1 MYIPTTL
8 SELIEYGKSIE
19 LSHRNFNNRIFLHN
33 VKSDEILKLPFNPII
48 NKYRDFF
55 GKHTVRLELTEEEQD
70 RYWYHPKKLSY
81 DYYGSVEYWSIIL
94 YINDAGSAIDFRPTK
109 LNLVLKEDILE
120 LINEILIINSRE

>member
-8 SELIEYGKSIE
+8 SELIEYGKNIE
-19 LSHRNFNNRIFLHN
+19 LSHRNVNNRIFLHN
-33 VKSDEILKLPFNPII
+33 VKSDEILKLPFNPSI

-94 YINDAGSAIDFRPTK
+94 YINFTVKSLLYMIIFIYQIICYCI
-109 LNLVLKEDILE
+109 ILYCMSM
-120 LINEILIINSRE
+120 I